1 MLTAVGDD
9 RPGLVDEVTRYITE
23 RGGNLED
30 SRMVNLRG
38 QFAMMMLVAGSEE
51 AMSRLQDGLGA
62 LRRGSHVHA
71 ELRPADAGAAERPPA
86 LPFRL
91 NTWAMDHPGL
101 MQSVSHLLGEMGV
114 NIESVD
120 SSLRPAPYTNAPL
133 FEMELVV
140 SVPAATHVADAAR
153 GARRALRRDE
163 HRLAAHRPLRAA
175 APAPRRPRAV
185 SLLPVLP
192 SAEAAAARPRRRRTM
207 ARAPAGRA
215 PARRRRRLL
224 P

>member
-1 MLTAVGDD
+1 MDALHHAVLTAVGDD

-38 QFAMMMLVAGSEE
+38 QFAMMMLVAGSEA

-71 ELRPADAGAAERPPA
+71 ELRPADAAHVDRPPA
-86 LPFRL
+86 MPFRL

-114 NIESVD
+114 NIESVA
-120 SSLRPAPYTNAPL
+120 SSLRPAPYTNTPL
-133 FEMELVV
+133 FEMELVI
-140 SVPAATHVADAAR
+140 SVPAATPVAELREAIAALCDEMNIDWR
-153 GARRALRRDE
+153 LTAL
-163 HRLAAHRPLRAA
+163 
-175 APAPRRPRAV
+175 
-185 SLLPVLP
+185 
-192 SAEAAAARPRRRRTM
+192 
-207 ARAPAGRA
+207 
-215 PARRRRRLL
+215 
-224 P
+224 

>member
-1 MLTAVGDD
+1 METVHHAVLTAVGDD

-38 QFAMMMLVAGSEE
+38 QFAMVMLVAGGEA
-51 AMSRLQDGLGA
+51 AMSRLHDGLGG
-62 LRRGSHVHA
+62 LRRGSHLHA
-71 ELRPADAGAAERPPA
+71 ELRQADAGSADRPPA

-101 MQSVSHLLGEMGV
+101 MQSVSHLLGELGV
-114 NIESVD
+114 NIESAD

-140 SVPAATHVADAAR
+140 SVPATTQVAEVRQAIGELCDEMNIDWQLT
-153 GARRALRRDE
+153 AL
-163 HRLAAHRPLRAA
+163 
-175 APAPRRPRAV
+175 
-185 SLLPVLP
+185 
-192 SAEAAAARPRRRRTM
+192 
-207 ARAPAGRA
+207 
-215 PARRRRRLL
+215 
-224 P
+224 

>member
-1 MLTAVGDD
+1 METQHHAVLTAVGDD

-51 AMSRLQDGLGA
+51 AMARLHDGLGG
-62 LRRGSHVHA
+62 LRRGSNVHA

-101 MQSVSHLLGEMGV
+101 MQSVSHLLGQLGV

-120 SSLRPAPYTNAPL
+120 SSLRPAPYTNTPL
-133 FEMELVV
+133 FEMELVL
-140 SVPAATHVADAAR
+140 SVPAETHVASLREKLGDLCDEMNIDWQLT
-153 GARRALRRDE
+153 AL
-163 HRLAAHRPLRAA
+163 
-175 APAPRRPRAV
+175 
-185 SLLPVLP
+185 
-192 SAEAAAARPRRRRTM
+192 
-207 ARAPAGRA
+207 
-215 PARRRRRLL
+215 
-224 P
+224 